1 MIDIHCHI
9 LPELDDGASSLEES
23 IKMAMKAEEQGITD
37 IIATPHVILD
47 TKDKPTPEAIVE
59 KVQLVNGELECRN
72 ILVKVHPG
80 AEIFIDPAI
89 PSLIDTNRVFTLV
102 NAGKY
107 VIIELPLGG
116 MPSHVRSTIF
126 ELTTRGI
133 TPIIAHPERNRKVAD
148 DPNELLDL
156 IHMGCL
162 SQANAG
168 SFLGI
173 FGSSS
178 KRAAE
183 ILLDHNMVH
192 FIGSDAHNS
201 TSRRID
207 LSMVKVPSYLLTTNP
222 KKVLLGQAIEPGE
235 PIRYKKRGF
244 FSFLF
249 K

>member
-9 LPELDDGASSLEES
+9 LPQLDDGSASLEES
-23 IKMAMKAEEQGITD
+23 VKMARQAEEQGVTD

-47 TKDKPTPEAIVE
+47 AGNAPSPETVLE
-59 KVQLVNGELECRN
+59 KVQLLNDELKREN
-72 ILVKVHPG
+72 VSVKVHPG
-80 AEIFIDPAI
+80 AEVLIDPNI
-89 PSLIDTNRVFTLV
+89 PQFIDTNKVLTVV
-102 NAGKY
+102 NSGKY

-116 MPSHVRSTIF
+116 MPSYVKSTVF

-133 TPIIAHPERNRKVAD
+133 TPIIAHPERNRSIAD
-148 DPNELLDL
+148 DPNQLFDL
-156 IHMGCL
+156 ILMGCL

-178 KRAAE
+178 KRTAE
-183 ILLDHNMVH
+183 ILLEHNMVH

-207 LSMVKVPSYLLTTNP
+207 LSMVKVPKYLLTTNP
-222 KKVLLGQAIEPGE
+222 KKVLLGQAVESEE